1 MKIIFY
7 LLLAVQFSQITGI
20 SATLEQFWPW
30 IAPKPLAFGTSFADF
45 SKSHPSAAQFTMYE
59 NKPGEPYNGGLLEK
73 LPDGSKFIYNFL
85 NGKLE
90 SAAWIYPPN
99 EGAARM
105 VYTIRDSLSRT
116 CGKPTFGTTGRL
128 KTHGGRVPIVW
139 EQYRPNMD
147 ENYKITLKATSE
159 GGIEVDLFNET
170 EVSKHGIKTVPLPYI
185 EDQQAINPEDAPGEQ
200 VAPFIDF
207 LAAARAESKQPEDQN
222 PEDPSQEP
230 ASKLPATNDPK
241 PDQPDSRATEAA
253 PENNSISRQWML
265 GSLILAL
272 LVWIAF
278 ALRKRK
284 QG

>member
-1 MKIIFY
+1 MKILFY
-7 LLLAVQFSQITGI
+7 LLLAIQLSQITGI

-30 IAPKPLAFGTSFADF
+30 VAPNRLAFGTSYADF
-45 SKSHPSAAQFTMYE
+45 SKSHPSAEQFTMYE

-99 EGAARM
+99 EAAAKM

-128 KTHGGRVPIVW
+128 KTNGGRVPIVW

-147 ENYKITLKATSE
+147 KDYQITLMATSE
-159 GGIEVDLFNET
+159 GGIEVDLYNET
-170 EVSKHGIKTVPLPYI
+170 EVSKLGIKTIPATYEEVEKAVSPMDP
-185 EDQQAINPEDAPGEQ
+185 PGEQ
-200 VAPFIDF
+200 VVPFIDF
-207 LAAARAESKQPEDQN
+207 LAAARADSKPAEDQN
-222 PEDPSQEP
+222 PKDPGQEP
-230 ASKLPATNDPK
+230 ASNLPGTNDPK
-241 PDQPDSRATEAA
+241 PDTPDSGATEAA
-253 PENNSISRQWML
+253 PEKNSISRQWML